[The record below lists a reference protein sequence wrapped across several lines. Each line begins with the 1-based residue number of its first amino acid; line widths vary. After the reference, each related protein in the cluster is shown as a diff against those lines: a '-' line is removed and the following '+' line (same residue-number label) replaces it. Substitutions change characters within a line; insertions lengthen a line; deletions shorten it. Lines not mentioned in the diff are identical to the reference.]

1 MIDIGLLH
9 QLEELARIG
18 RERLD
23 IAALALGIDGVEGER
38 GFARARQAGDHRERV
53 ARDVDVHALEVVLA
67 RAADGD
73 GGKCHG
79 GGEIAWGWAIWR
91 WPGRYF
97 EAEHHGIWRSP
108 EGRLHDVTPMLYGQ
122 SRILFLSD
130 PQAVFNPACYRPNI
144 LGAEAGNKVA
154 VDYIALA
161 DARAA
166 ILNAYGEPGVEHAIT
181 PEDQVRLDAIT
192 PRWMALYAELER
204 G

>member
-1 MIDIGLLH
+1 MEMDTPAAIDAAVLAFCATIAPAMPEYVEVTPFEG
-9 QLEELARIG
+9 ARIAYCF
-18 RERLD
+18 D
-23 IAALALGIDGVEGER
+23 NAAE
-38 GFARARQAGDHRERV
+38 QV
-53 ARDVDVHALEVVLA
+53 AR
-67 RAADGD
+67 R
-73 GGKCHG
+73 

-130 PQAVFNPACYRPNI
+130 PQAVFNPARYRPNI

-154 VDYIALA
+154 MDYIALA